1 MIIDDTTLY
10 TNFMQITDMDG
21 NIIPWSVN
29 FFPDKQVQ
37 FKMLKADYPD
47 DDNVNVKV
55 SLCDSIMVDLFFQ
68 MASILNIENLT
79 INYLY
84 GARSDKYESGDWYV
98 ANVAN
103 IMLNQIYSTANNV
116 TILAPHCEIRSTYS
130 FNSDFDIPSELDLT
144 QYDMVIFPDESAKE
158 RFTNVTV
165 DSIVCEKH
173 RDQESGKIIS
183 HKIPQLPDWVK
194 KVILLDDLV
203 DAGGSPLG
211 VIASC
216 PADVQADLF
225 VFHGVLSNNA
235 LTRLLKK
242 FERII
247 CTNSLP
253 YPQEQKDDLVDI
265 DPDRVL
271 ILNVW

>member
-1 MIIDDTTLY
+1 M
-10 TNFMQITDMDG
+10 
-21 NIIPWSVN
+21 
-29 FFPDKQVQ
+29 
-37 FKMLKADYPD
+37 
-47 DDNVNVKV
+47 
-55 SLCDSIMVDLFFQ
+55 
-68 MASILNIENLT
+68 
-79 INYLY
+79 
-84 GARSDKYESGDWYV
+84 
-98 ANVAN
+98 
-103 IMLNQIYSTANNV
+103 
-116 TILAPHCEIRSTYS
+116 
-130 FNSDFDIPSELDLT
+130 
-144 QYDMVIFPDESAKE
+144 
-158 RFTNVTV
+158 
-165 DSIVCEKH
+165 CEKH